1 MDKFLERYNFPRL
14 NQEELENI
22 NQQITSNGIEAVIR
36 NLSTNRSPGPDEIY
50 QTFKEKLT
58 PILLEIFQ
66 NIAEG
71 GTLLNSF
78 CEILLTLIPRPDKDI
93 TKKENYR
100 PISLININA
109 KIFSRILA
117 NRIQQLLKRIM
128 HHDKGGFIPGMQR
141 FFSIMQILTNVI
153 HCTNNWKINHMIISI
168 DVEKAFDK
176 IQHPFMILKK
186 TLQKTGIERTTST

>member
-153 HCTNNWKINHMIISI
+153 HRTNN
-168 DVEKAFDK
+168 
-176 IQHPFMILKK
+176 
-186 TLQKTGIERTTST
+186 

>member
-14 NQEELENI
+14 NQEELESI
-22 NQQITSNGIEAVIR
+22 NRQITSNGIEAVIR

-78 CEILLTLIPRPDKDI
+78 CEILITLIPRPDKDI

-109 KIFSRILA
+109 KIFSRILE
-117 NRIQQLLKRIM
+117 NRIQQLLKRII
-128 HHDKGGFIPGMQR
+128 HHVLGGFIPGVQR

-153 HCTNNWKINHMIISI
+153 HHTNK
-168 DVEKAFDK
+168 
-176 IQHPFMILKK
+176 
-186 TLQKTGIERTTST
+186 